1 VSSVISK
8 PRIHLSR
15 INLSQS
21 CSDEQDL
28 AIRLTL
34 GGLYFCPEVI
44 ERLLYPVE
52 GTTKKV
58 LDVGESILYPVSY

>member
-1 VSSVISK
+1 VSSVIFE
-8 PRIHLSR
+8 PRVHLNG
-15 INLSQS
+15 INLSRS
-21 CSDEQDL
+21 CRDEQDL

-58 LDVGESILYPVSY
+58 LDVGESFLHLILY